1 MLFYNFFF
9 LQEKELKELDYDGEG
24 RNSGGTRVIEMGKWE
39 MEVWYQSPYPEEFSR
54 APKLYLCEYCLR
66 YAKSRQVLRRHREK
80 CLWRHPPGH
89 EVYRLVN
96 KYNQNNLYIY
106 ILFFLEIY

>member
-1 MLFYNFFF
+1 MCFFF
-9 LQEKELKELDYDGEG
+9 IFKEKELKELDYDGEG
-24 RNSGGTRVIEMGKWE
+24 RNGGGTRVVEMGKWE
-39 MEVWYQSPYPEEFSR
+39 MEVWYQSPYPEEYSR

-89 EVYRLVN
+89 EVYR
-96 KYNQNNLYIY
+96 Y
-106 ILFFLEIY
+106 ILFSILLLL

>member
-1 MLFYNFFF
+1 M
-9 LQEKELKELDYDGEG
+9 DYDGEG
-24 RNSGGTRVIEMGKWE
+24 RNGGGTRVIEMGKWE
-39 MEVWYQSPYPEEFSR
+39 MEVWYQSPYPEEYSR

-89 EVYRLVN
+89 EVYRY
-96 KYNQNNLYIY
+96 KYVLLD
-106 ILFFLEIY
+106 ILFLLFALYYIFYIMGHV

>member
-1 MLFYNFFF
+1 MIFKLNFDIFSF
-9 LQEKELKELDYDGEG
+9 KYILLRSSIHQCYFTFKEKELQELDYDGEG
-24 RNSGGTRVIEMGKWE
+24 RNGGGTRVVEMGKWE
-39 MEVWYQSPYPEEFSR
+39 MEVWYQSPYPEEYSR

-89 EVYRLVN
+89 EVYR
-96 KYNQNNLYIY
+96 
-106 ILFFLEIY
+106 